1 MHISIIFSG
10 GTFTRRKFYMEKD
23 QNNNGY
29 EFFYLRM
36 ALVGKN
42 SIDKVIKSF
51 IFQLICIILYT
62 RHKKNHKLFY
72 SRKFLCIKLLSLKQQ
87 KNKDKYEKSKRSKP
101 LKKFRV
107 ESKK

>member
-62 RHKKNHKLFY
+62 
-72 SRKFLCIKLLSLKQQ
+72 
-87 KNKDKYEKSKRSKP
+87 
-101 LKKFRV
+101 
-107 ESKK
+107 